1 MRVMRPRRNCLEKSI
16 GVLTIRRTES
26 QPSLGRTT
34 RVPHAIPQ
42 GRRQAFGV
50 VGPDGPHAW
59 LADAGGYVVQTLTA
73 VDFLSVRAMCQPLA
87 GAPFGSARS

>member
-1 MRVMRPRRNCLEKSI
+1 MSV

-50 VGPDGPHAW
+50 VGPDRPHAW
-59 LADAGGYVVQTLTA
+59 SADAGGFMVQALAA
-73 VDFLSVRAMCQPLA
+73 VEFLSVRAKCQPLA